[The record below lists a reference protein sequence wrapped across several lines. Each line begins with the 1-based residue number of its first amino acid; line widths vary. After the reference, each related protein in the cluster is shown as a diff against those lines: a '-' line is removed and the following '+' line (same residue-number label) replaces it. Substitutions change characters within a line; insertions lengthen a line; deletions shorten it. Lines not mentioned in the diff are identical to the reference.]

1 MNELINESSVSRSVS
16 PICLWAYD
24 WQKQN
29 FLSKISALPY
39 TLIIYNSKRDLFSLI
54 VLVPNQASSFCDKL
68 ISDILVHSSYLENI
82 QLNIQYPININIKIS
97 ILKFCWSHTLLEISI
112 FVADLCKKSH
122 LVPLFGSDNLPT
134 WKISQS
140 GAKLNI

>member
-1 MNELINESSVSRSVS
+1 MFIERLTRSYKITNMFVGIS
-16 PICLWAYD
+16 LTVAKLSQQNIYIPLYTHYLQFKTWVIFPNSIGSEPGIIFLWQTHFRYFGPFILFR
-24 WQKQN
+24 KY
-29 FLSKISALPY
+29 SIEYSIS
-39 TLIIYNSKRDLFSLI
+39 
-54 VLVPNQASSFCDKL
+54 NQ
-68 ISDILVHSSYLENI
+68 H
-82 QLNIQYPININIKIS
+82 NIKIS

-112 FVADLCKKSH
+112 FVADLCNTSH